1 MSQAHVE
8 LVRAVWE
15 AWERGETDA
24 VLALIDPDV
33 EWLTAI
39 DRGLGRAGSVYHGHE
54 GMRELWNL
62 WRSEFDDF
70 SIQADEIRDLA
81 DQRVLTLAHWQFR
94 GRASGIMVESQL
106 ALLMTIRDGKIVR
119 SEDYLSHKEALEDV
133 GLSGRE

>member
-1 MSQAHVE
+1 MSQANVE
-8 LVRAVWE
+8 LVRATWE
-15 AWERGETDA
+15 AWERGDTDG
-24 VLALIDPDV
+24 VLSFVDPEV

-70 SIQADEIRDLA
+70 SIQADEIRDLG
-81 DQRVLTLAHWQFR
+81 DERILSLAHWQFR

-119 SEDYLSHKEALEDV
+119 SEDYLSHEEALKAV
-133 GLSGRE
+133 GLG

>member
-1 MSQAHVE
+1 MSEAHVE

-15 AWERGETDA
+15 AWERGDTDA
-24 VLALIDPDV
+24 VLSFIDPDV

-39 DRGLGRAGSVYHGHE
+39 DRRLGRAGSVYHGHE
-54 GMRELWNL
+54 GMLELWNL
-62 WRSEFDDF
+62 WRTEFDDF
-70 SIQADEIRDLA
+70 SIQADEIRDLG
-81 DQRVLTLAHWQFR
+81 DERILTLAHWQFR

-106 ALLMTIRDGKIVR
+106 SLLMTIRNGKIVR

>member
-1 MSQAHVE
+1 MSQENVE
-8 LVRAVWE
+8 IVRREARAWQRDDFE
-15 AWERGETDA
+15 AW
-24 VLALIDPDV
+24 LSFIDPDV

-119 SEDYLSHKEALEDV
+119 SEDYLSHQEALEDV
-133 GLSGRE
+133 GMSGRK